1 MRQRPQLLH
10 HAVLRAAHRP
20 DPVAGVVGPELHRHR
35 PFQHRANALVH
46 RLGRGPLRVPDRGRD
61 LQNVAARHRPASC
74 RRAGTRSRRKHT
86 PPLPGQAAGRAEGRP
101 RRVRLRQSR
110 PRDIDRAPL
119 VGRRTAGLGGRSGD
133 KAGPFEIVTVVRTC
147 REMEWARTILG
158 NWAEAPAASGPSDPA
173 RREIACIE
181 QAIRGMDDAVI
192 EKHGGL
198 QGCLER
204 IVELKDLLRS
214 ASAHQTSGV
223 DGHENALP
231 TGTSAL
237 AHVVGRLAVAPRPP
251 ERRRRSGTCGRG
263 WERPPLRD
271 AWYGIGE
278 GRHGHAHAILRRGS
292 LPTSDPSRKGVG
304 PMRPA
309 TLAIIGTA
317 LGAAA
322 GHAFRAPFPGPGGNP
337 VLDLIAYHDPGF
349 HTAIRVWHYAAPA
362 VAVVLFGSLGLSVWR
377 VWLQPRAGGGGRG
390 TLPPWPASPED
401 ETPSLVNRRTPPSR
415 RPARER
421 AAVLARRSRDGAV
434 YGRAHRRRHRLRQDH
449 RLHVS
454 VRPAAPLV
462 AGRPARAP
470 GQRPGTRGQGR
481 LLPQVRQYDRA
492 HRPMRSRSI
501 P

>member
-231 TGTSAL
+231 TGTSAP
-237 AHVVGRLAVAPRPP
+237 AHVVGRLPVAPRPP

-292 LPTSDPSRKGVG
+292 LPTSDPSRKGVQ
-304 PMRPA
+304 RRC
-309 TLAIIGTA
+309 
-317 LGAAA
+317 GAADHPVRRPSSRCVCA
-322 GHAFRAPFPGPGGNP
+322 TAEDRARTRGERQTVGCRERR
-337 VLDLIAYHDPGF
+337 AMS
-349 HTAIRVWHYAAPA
+349 RR
-362 VAVVLFGSLGLSVWR
+362 FGSPETLGCGCQRRLKKLQTWR
-377 VWLQPRAGGGGRG
+377 VKMLH
-390 TLPPWPASPED
+390 PAEV
-401 ETPSLVNRRTPPSR
+401 TSL
-415 RPARER
+415 
-421 AAVLARRSRDGAV
+421 
-434 YGRAHRRRHRLRQDH
+434 
-449 RLHVS
+449 
-454 VRPAAPLV
+454 
-462 AGRPARAP
+462 
-470 GQRPGTRGQGR
+470 
-481 LLPQVRQYDRA
+481 
-492 HRPMRSRSI
+492 
-501 P
+501 